1 MTPLLEARDVCRTF
15 RRGRQTVTAL
25 DHVSLTLSPGEALG
39 VVGQSG
45 SGKTTLL
52 RILAGL
58 LPGSAGQVLLEGNS
72 LETMPRRAVWQTMQM
87 VFQMPQDSFDPRQTF
102 GGAIGEALANY
113 GVPRNQAAA
122 ETATLLERCGLPP
135 ELASRYP
142 HEVSG
147 GQCQRAAIARALAPQ
162 PRLLLCDEAT
172 ASLDVTVQAQ
182 IMELLNELRQQ
193 GMAFVF
199 VSHDLSLVQQF
210 CNRVLVLR
218 GGVVEELGDTDQVL
232 LQPRSPYT
240 QRLVEASF

>member
-15 RRGRQTVTAL
+15 RRGRQAVTAL
-25 DHVSLTLSPGEALG
+25 DHVSLTLSPGEARG

-52 RILAGL
+52 RAWAGL
-58 LPGSAGQVLLEGNS
+58 LPVSSGQVLLEGKP
-72 LETMPRRAVWQTMQM
+72 LETMPRRAVWQSMQM
-87 VFQMPQDSFDPRQTF
+87 VFQMPQDSFDPRQTL
-102 GGAIGEALANY
+102 GGAIGEALVNY
-113 GVPRNQAAA
+113 GVPRNRAA
-122 ETATLLERCGLPP
+122 EETASLLERCGLPP

-172 ASLDVTVQAQ
+172 SLDVTVQAQ

>member
-39 VVGQSG
+39 MVGQSG

-52 RILAGL
+52 RALAGL
-58 LPGSAGQVLLEGNS
+58 LPVSAGQVLLEGKS

-87 VFQMPQDSFDPRQTF
+87 VFQMPQDSFDPRQTL
-102 GGAIGEALANY
+102 GGAIGEALVNY
-113 GVPRNQAAA
+113 GVPRNRAA
-122 ETATLLERCGLPP
+122 EETASLLERCGLPP

-172 ASLDVTVQAQ
+172 ASC
-182 IMELLNELRQQ
+182 I
-193 GMAFVF
+193 
-199 VSHDLSLVQQF
+199 
-210 CNRVLVLR
+210 
-218 GGVVEELGDTDQVL
+218 
-232 LQPRSPYT
+232 YT
-240 QRLVEASF
+240 QKGNKKIRKPQAANQTALIFDRRAAARLLSINSIRRLCWS

>member
-52 RILAGL
+52 RALAGL
-58 LPGSAGQVLLEGNS
+58 LPASAGQILLEGKA
-72 LETMPRRAVWQTMQM
+72 LETQSRRAVWQTMQM
-87 VFQMPQDSFDPRQTF
+87 VFQMPQDSFDPRQTL
-102 GGAIGEALANY
+102 GGAIGEALVNY

-122 ETATLLERCGLPP
+122 ETASLLERCGLPP
-135 ELASRYP
+135 ELANRYP

-147 GQCQRAAIARALAPQ
+147 GQCQRAAIARALAPR

-182 IMELLNELRQQ
+182 IMDLLDGLREQS
-193 GMAFVF
+193 MAFVF
-199 VSHDLSLVQQF
+199 VSHDLSLVQRF

-218 GGVVEELGDTDQVL
+218 DGVVEESGDTDRVL
-232 LQPRSPYT
+232 LQPRSAYT
-240 QRLVEASF
+240 QMLVEASF

>member
-58 LPGSAGQVLLEGNS
+58 LPVSAGQVLLEGSS

-87 VFQMPQDSFDPRQTF
+87 VFQTPQDSFDPRQTL
-102 GGAIGEALANY
+102 GRAIGEALVNY
-113 GVPRNQAAA
+113 GVPRNRAAA
-122 ETATLLERCGLPP
+122 ETAALLERCGLPP
-135 ELASRYP
+135 GLAGRYP

-182 IMELLNELRQQ
+182 IMELLAGLRQQ

-218 GGVVEELGDTDQVL
+218 GGVVEESGDTDQVL